1 MTEQSAVTLTQPVTD
16 RDHIQGSAAA
26 QITVVE
32 YGDFE
37 CPHCAAAYPIVEALR
52 KQEGERLRFVFRHFP
67 LTEAHP
73 NAQIAAEAAEAAGA
87 QDRFWEMHE
96 LLFENQNALAAHDLA
111 AYAGQLGID
120 TTRFKQA
127 LAARTFEKRVRE
139 DFMGGVRSGVN
150 GTPTFFV
157 NGVRYDGPPSLASL
171 TEAVA
176 ESAVSSS
183 QRDRIHR
190 NR

>member
-127 LAARTFEKRVRE
+127 LAARTFKKRVRE
-139 DFMGGVRSGVN
+139 DFMSGVRSGVN

-176 ESAVSSS
+176 EGGGSSNR
-183 QRDRIHR
+183 RDRVHR